1 MEILVM
7 NDEQWVD
14 ERLRALDT
22 GNDWH
27 PNAGVALAGLQRRDR
42 RRRSRQRG
50 WIWSTAMASVCAVV
64 MMALPAPAKCALVGV
79 GCQRGRAVALPI
91 LPQSAVAVK
100 PAAPAHVENYKQSG
114 SPNAP
119 ATIEIYSDYECP
131 ACAAFYTRVFPQ
143 FEAEYVKTGKVRVV
157 HRDFPLPQ
165 HPFAKLAARYANAA
179 GESGHYEEVVN
190 QLFASQREWAATGNV
205 DAAVAHVMDAETMR
219 KVRALVESDAG
230 LDATVTADLSMAG
243 WDRINQT
250 PTIVFVYKGIREKV
264 AGAPSFDLLRS
275 FVEGK
280 LTRDSSR

>member
-1 MEILVM
+1 ME
-7 NDEQWVD
+7 NWGD
-14 ERLRALDT
+14 ERLQALDT
-22 GNDWH
+22 GNDWR
-27 PNAGVALAGLQRRDR
+27 PNAGAALAELHRRDQ

-50 WIWSTAMASVCAVV
+50 WMWSTAMASVCAVV

-79 GCQRGRAVALPI
+79 GCQRARAVALPI
-91 LPQSAVAVK
+91 LPQLAAAAV
-100 PAAPAHVENYKQSG
+100 NYKQSG

-119 ATIEIYSDYECP
+119 VVIEIYSDYECP

-179 GESGHYEEVVN
+179 GESGHYEAVVK
-190 QLFASQREWAATGNV
+190 QLFASQPEWAATGSV
-205 DAAVAHVMDAETMR
+205 DAAVAHVLDPETMLR
-219 KVRALVESDAG
+219 VRALVKSDAG

-250 PTIVFVYKGIREKV
+250 PTIVFVYKGTREKV
-264 AGAPSFDLLRS
+264 AGAPSFDLLRTYL
-275 FVEGK
+275 EGK
-280 LTRDSSR
+280 VQK